1 MLCSPCL
8 GACRTASWLAH
19 NHDSIKS
26 TAAQTR
32 QAATCFSFGIRLTT
46 VQAFFIIIYYLLFI
60 CLFPLCFFGDA
71 GSDLTC
77 IQLILLPLRP
87 SSATDSDP
95 REPNFCCRLSEAAY
109 IDHLRSLDTQ
119 RSCKTSSSQCSIG
132 VGSRSRR
139 SNQLVS

>member
-1 MLCSPCL
+1 MQPLSRRMSYCKLVSPQPRLDKVNCSTD
-8 GACRTASWLAH
+8 TASSHLLFLRDPLDH
-19 NHDSIKS
+19 
-26 TAAQTR
+26 
-32 QAATCFSFGIRLTT
+32 GLG
-46 VQAFFIIIYYLLFI
+46 QAFFIIIYYLLIFVY
-60 CLFPLCFFGDA
+60 FPSFSFGDA